1 MKIAIIPARGGSKRI
16 PKKNIREFNSKPII
30 AWSIQAAQESGCFDR
45 VIVSTDSKE
54 IANTAKLF
62 GAEVPFLRDKNLSD
76 DHTPTLPVISDAISR
91 LEDEIEF
98 VCCIYP
104 TAPFVKPDDISKG
117 LKIIMEQKVDF
128 VFTATKY
135 NYPIQRALRL
145 DQDGTVSMLQ
155 PDQENVRSQDLEDTF
170 HDAGQFYWGRS
181 DAWLEG
187 RPILNNSCILEVL
200 ESHSQDIDTEDD
212 WRKAE
217 IKFRLLQLEEC

>member
-30 AWSIQAAQESGCFDR
+30 GWSIQAALESGCFDR

-145 DQDGTVSMLQ
+145 DQDGRVSMLQ

>member
-1 MKIAIIPARGGSKRI
+1 MKVAIIPARGGSKRI
-16 PKKNIREFNSKPII
+16 PKKNIREFNNKPII
-30 AWSIQAAQESGCFDR
+30 AWSIQAALESGCFDR

-54 IANTAKLF
+54 IASTAKLF

-76 DHTPTLPVISDAISR
+76 DYTSTLPVISDAISR

-98 VCCIYP
+98 ACCIYP
-104 TAPFVKPDDISKG
+104 TAPFVKPDDISKA
-117 LKIIMEQKVDF
+117 LKIITEQKVDF

-187 RPILNNSCILEVL
+187 RPILNNSRILEVL
-200 ESHSQDIDTEDD
+200 ELHSQDIDTEDD

>member
-1 MKIAIIPARGGSKRI
+1 MNIAIIPARGGSKRI
-16 PKKNIREFNSKPII
+16 LKKNIREFNNKPII
-30 AWSIQAAQESGCFDR
+30 AWSIQAALESGCFDR

-54 IANTAKLF
+54 IASTAKLF

-76 DHTPTLPVISDAISR
+76 DHTPTLPVISDAISQ

-98 VCCIYP
+98 ACCIYP

-170 HDAGQFYWGRS
+170 HDAGQFYWGVS

>member
-30 AWSIQAAQESGCFDR
+30 GWSIQAALESGCFDR

-54 IANTAKLF
+54 IASTAKLF

-145 DQDGTVSMLQ
+145 DQDGRVSMLQ

>member
-1 MKIAIIPARGGSKRI
+1 
-16 PKKNIREFNSKPII
+16 
-30 AWSIQAAQESGCFDR
+30 
-45 VIVSTDSKE
+45 
-54 IANTAKLF
+54 
-62 GAEVPFLRDKNLSD
+62 
-76 DHTPTLPVISDAISR
+76 
-91 LEDEIEF
+91 
-98 VCCIYP
+98 
-104 TAPFVKPDDISKG
+104 
-117 LKIIMEQKVDF
+117 
-128 VFTATKY
+128 
-135 NYPIQRALRL
+135 
-145 DQDGTVSMLQ
+145 MLQ

>member
-1 MKIAIIPARGGSKRI
+1 MKVAIIPARGGSKRI
-16 PKKNIREFNSKPII
+16 PKKNIREFNNKPII
-30 AWSIQAAQESGCFDR
+30 AWSIQAALESACFDR

-54 IANTAKLF
+54 IASTAKLF

-76 DHTPTLPVISDAISR
+76 DHTSTLPVISDAISR

-98 VCCIYP
+98 ACCIYP

-117 LKIIMEQKVDF
+117 LKIITEQKVDF

-187 RPILNNSCILEVL
+187 RPILNNSRILEVL
-200 ESHSQDIDTEDD
+200 ELHSQDIDTEDD

>member
-1 MKIAIIPARGGSKRI
+1 MKVAIIPARGGSKRI
-16 PKKNIREFNSKPII
+16 PKKNIREFNNKPII
-30 AWSIQAAQESGCFDR
+30 AWSIQAALESGCFDR

-54 IANTAKLF
+54 IASTAKLF

-76 DHTPTLPVISDAISR
+76 DYTSTLPVISDAISR

-98 VCCIYP
+98 ACCIYP
-104 TAPFVKPDDISKG
+104 TAPFVKPDDISKA
-117 LKIIMEQKVDF
+117 LKIITEQKVDF

-181 DAWLEG
+181 DAGLEG
-187 RPILNNSCILEVL
+187 RPILNNSRILEVL
-200 ESHSQDIDTEDD
+200 ELHSQDIDTEDD